1 MNPSPQRTE
10 PLAAAAADFTPLDLT
25 VDQIAMQ
32 PTFDQDQWT
41 ESRAEERGA
50 GGRQVLGLALTTLA
64 ALWLAYAA
72 WSAGRS
78 LIGQPLSS
86 PATAQWIAIVAGP
99 LALLGLAWLM
109 FGRTRRKESERFTR
123 SVVAMRNEARSLE
136 ALLEV
141 LSQRIFDSRS
151 ELTMISQHL
160 MQLGDDATTKLGG
173 ITSEFNASSDKLIRH
188 GEALD
193 RAAETA
199 RTDIA
204 VLLEDLPR
212 AEAAA
217 RSVAEQLRSVGGES
231 AQKTATFTEQV
242 NELAA
247 RTQEADR
254 IIAEASDR
262 ISARLAEIEQAGSA
276 AATRVDEAESSF
288 SGTLGALLERTSAT
302 LENIR
307 SGIDAQAAAVAALVE
322 QASAGLGKTGTD
334 AAETLASNI
343 HHANTSLEVL
353 AMRVADQESAS
364 KRMMAEIERGLAL
377 IDQRFSELS
386 ANGDARAHHFLD
398 SLTRAR
404 TELDTLAAN
413 ASAQDDAIGSI
424 AERTIALRETISR
437 LAEEIRESVAPALGE
452 AQGNADR
459 LATAA
464 EAVKPE
470 IGWIRDAA
478 TEASERL
485 TLSGTKISQEQDRLA
500 ALLAAVDEGVGS
512 AEAKLGA
519 LSSAIAA
526 AQTEANSLSA
536 DTGPALVAAMVQ
548 VKEAAGHAADRA
560 REAIEAMIPATAEK
574 LSDETRQA
582 LEKVIRESVEERL
595 RDVEAVAAR
604 AVEAART
611 ASDRLTQQML
621 SIGQSAAALEA
632 HIEETNKH
640 HREKDSEAFARRVA
654 LLIDSMNSAAIDVGK
669 ILADEID
676 DKAWD
681 SYLKGNRGV
690 FTRRAVR
697 LLGGTENRQ
706 IRTQYE
712 LDLEFQR
719 SVKSY
724 VHDFEA
730 MLRRVLAERDGGIMA
745 VTLMSSDT
753 GKLYAA
759 LAPAVEGHR

>member
-1 MNPSPQRTE
+1 MNPSPQRSE
-10 PLAAAAADFTPLDLT
+10 PLAPAAADFTPLDLT
-25 VDQIAMQ
+25 IDQIAMQ
-32 PTFDQDQWT
+32 PAFDQDQWT
-41 ESRAEERGA
+41 ESRAEEQGA
-50 GGRQVLGLALTTLA
+50 GGRQVLGVGLTILA

-78 LIGQPLSS
+78 LVGQPLSS
-86 PATAQWIAIVAGP
+86 PATAQWIAIIAGP

-109 FGRTRRKESERFTR
+109 FGRTRRKETERFTR
-123 SVVAMRNEARSLE
+123 SVIAMRNETQSLE

-141 LSQRIFDSRS
+141 LSQRILDSRS

-160 MQLGDDATTKLGG
+160 MQLGDDATGKLGG
-173 ITSEFNASSDKLIRH
+173 ITREFDASSDKLLRH
-188 GEALD
+188 GQALD
-193 RAAETA
+193 RAAEMA
-199 RTDIA
+199 RNDIA
-204 VLLEDLPR
+204 VLLDDLPR
-212 AEAAA
+212 AEATA
-217 RSVAEQLRSVGGES
+217 RSLAEQLRSVGSES
-231 AQKTATFTEQV
+231 AQKSANFGEQV

-262 ISARLAEIEQAGSA
+262 LAARLAEIEQAGTA
-276 AATRVDEAESSF
+276 AAAQVGEAESSF
-288 SGTLGALLERTSAT
+288 SGTLGTLLDKTSAT

-322 QASAGLGKTGTD
+322 QASAGIGKTG
-334 AAETLASNI
+334 AEASETLASNI
-343 HHANTSLEVL
+343 QHANTSLEVL

-364 KRMMAEIERGLAL
+364 KQLMVEIERGLAL
-377 IDQRFSELS
+377 IDQRFSELA
-386 ANGDARAHHFLD
+386 ANGDARANHFLD

-413 ASAQDDAIGSI
+413 ASAQDNAIGSM
-424 AERTIALRETISR
+424 AERTTSLRETITR
-437 LAEEIRESVAPALGE
+437 LAEEIRESVGPALGE

-459 LATAA
+459 LATTA

-485 TLSGTKISQEQDRLA
+485 SVSSTKISEEQDRLA
-500 ALLAAVDEGVGS
+500 ALLAAVDDGVES
-512 AEAKLGA
+512 AEAKLGT
-519 LSSAIAA
+519 LSSAIAQ
-526 AQTEANSLSA
+526 AQTEATNLSA
-536 DTGPALVAAMVQ
+536 ETGPALVAAMVQ

-560 REAIEAMIPATAEK
+560 REAIEAVIPASAGK
-574 LSDETRQA
+574 LSEETRQA

-595 RDVEAVAAR
+595 REVEAVAAR
-604 AVEAART
+604 AVDAARA
-611 ASDRLTQQML
+611 ASDRLSQQML
-621 SIGQSAAALEA
+621 NIGQSASALEQ
-632 HIEETNKH
+632 HIEETSKQQ
-640 HREKDSEAFARRVA
+640 RAKDSEAFARRVA

-697 LLGGTENRQ
+697 LLDGSENRA
-706 IRTQYE
+706 IRTHYE
-712 LDLEFQR
+712 CDLEFQR
-719 SVKSY
+719 SVNRY

-730 MLRRVLAERDGGIMA
+730 MLRRVLAERDGGMIA
-745 VTLMSSDT
+745 VTLMASDM

-759 LAPAVEGHR
+759 LSPAVEGHR